1 LGERRPAA
9 GAEPE
14 PAGRI
19 RLTSREQQVAVL
31 VAGGLSNADIA
42 RRLVIS
48 QRTAESHVANILTK
62 RGFTSRSQ
70 IAAWIG
76 HPVE

>member
-1 LGERRPAA
+1 LGERRPVA
-9 GAEPE
+9 GEE
-14 PAGRI
+14 PAGRT
-19 RLTSREQQVAVL
+19 RLTSREHEVAVL
-31 VAGGLSNADIA
+31 VARGLSNADIA

>member
-1 LGERRPAA
+1 MLVAA
-9 GAEPE
+9 G
-14 PAGRI
+14 
-19 RLTSREQQVAVL
+19 LT
-31 VAGGLSNADIA
+31 NADIA